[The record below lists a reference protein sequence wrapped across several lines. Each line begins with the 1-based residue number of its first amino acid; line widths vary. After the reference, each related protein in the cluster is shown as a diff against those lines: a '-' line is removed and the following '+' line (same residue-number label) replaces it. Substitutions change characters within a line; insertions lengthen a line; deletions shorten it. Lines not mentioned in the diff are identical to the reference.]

1 MSKVGLI
8 IKREYL
14 TRVTSKTFILA
25 TFLTPILIGAF
36 SLLVGKIMTYKDK
49 SKKEHIAIVDEGK
62 MLQNL
67 KKTETLDL
75 FVVNET
81 LLEAKSKI
89 GKDYTGV
96 LLVPALADL
105 KTKKLQTTLYTANRL
120 SLELSGD
127 IQGAV
132 SKSVKQYKVAA
143 LNLDTASI
151 AALDTRITIESESLN
166 ADDKKKN
173 SSKAAAIGAAISMV
187 LGTIMYIIMF
197 IYGNMVM
204 RSVMEEKTS
213 RIVEVM
219 ISSVKPFELM
229 LGKIVGVGLV
239 GLTQMVVWGVL
250 MIAIFAGVSS
260 FMGVDAAQMQ
270 TAQMGSGMTQAQLQ
284 TSMQDVGGM
293 SSALNEL
300 GRINWWYIL
309 PLYLFYFLCGYF
321 LYASLYA
328 AVGSAI
334 GDDLGEGQ
342 SLTIP
347 ITLPIVM
354 GLYIAIAA
362 SRDPDSPLAFWASM
376 FPFFSPFVMP
386 ARLIAEPP
394 IWQILLSAAI
404 LLASVVGL
412 IWISGRIYRVGILMY
427 GKKASLKELAK
438 WIFYKD

>member
-25 TFLTPILIGAF
+25 TFLTPILIGLF
-36 SLLVGKIMTYKDK
+36 SVVVGKIMTYKDK
-49 SKKEHIAIVDEGK
+49 SKKEHIAIIDEGK

-81 LLEAKSKI
+81 LAQAKEKI

-96 LLVPALADL
+96 LMVPALAEL
-105 KTKKLQTTLYTANRL
+105 QSKKMQTTLYTANRL
-120 SLELSGD
+120 SLELSSD
-127 IQGAV
+127 IQSALGR
-132 SKSVKQYKVAA
+132 SVKQYKVAA
-143 LNLDTASI
+143 LKLDTAAI
-151 AALDTRITIESESLN
+151 AALDTRISINSESLN
-166 ADDKKKN
+166 AADNKKN
-173 SSKAAAIGAAISMV
+173 SSKAAAIGAMISII

-239 GLTQMVVWGVL
+239 GLTQMVAWGILTV
-250 MIAIFAGVSS
+250 AIFTGISS
-260 FMGVDAAQMQ
+260 FLGVDAAQMQ
-270 TAQMGSGMTQAQLQ
+270 TAQMGGGMTQAQMQ
-284 TSMQDVGGM
+284 TSMQDMEGM
-293 SSALNEL
+293 GSLFTEL
-300 GRINWWYIL
+300 ARINWWYIL

-328 AVGSAI
+328 AVGSAV
-334 GDDLGEGQ
+334 GDDLGEAQ

-347 ITLPIVM
+347 ITLPIIM

-394 IWQILLSAAI
+394 MWQILLSSAI
-404 LLASVVGL
+404 LIATVVGL

-438 WIFYKD
+438 WVFYKD